1 MITEVDKQMV
11 KEYSEVDKAKYCVGF
26 KKCTLPITDYAEKMG
41 INVEDLKQWL
51 KEYKEPPAFGAIDVA
66 SLLETPTKQITDTN
80 FKFTSDTIKIEIAE
94 NYDSNVLMKIIDLMK
109 VMCNVK

>member
-1 MITEVDKQMV
+1 M
-11 KEYSEVDKAKYCVGF
+11 KEYSQADKAKYCQGF

-41 INVEDLKQWL
+41 IPLEGLKQWL

-66 SLLETPTKQITDTN
+66 SLLDSADKEKEETS
-80 FKFTSDTIKIEIAE
+80 FKISTETIKIELLK
-94 NYDSNVLMKIIDLMK
+94 NYDRNVLIKILELMM